1 MKSFLNHRFF
11 GTTPAAAT
19 APLRMEMN
27 SPQSLF
33 ELASDQQT
41 RLHDARGWTV
51 RAVCGTVWITQDH
64 DLRDIVLERGDT
76 FEIDRDG
83 VALVTPMGEARV
95 AIERL
100 GTQGAK
106 VCARLVHTQFG
117 TSAHAVAA

>member
-11 GTTPAAAT
+11 GTAPAAAT
-19 APLRMEMN
+19 APLKMEMN
-27 SPQSLF
+27 SAQSLF

-64 DLRDIVLERGDT
+64 DRRDIVLEPGDA
-76 FEIDRDG
+76 FEIDRNG
-83 VALVTPMGEARV
+83 VALVTPLGEARV

-106 VCARLVHTQFG
+106 VCARLAHTQFRTG
-117 TSAHAVAA
+117 AQAIAA

>member
-11 GTTPAAAT
+11 GMAPAAAT
-19 APLRMEMN
+19 APLKMDLN
-27 SPQSLF
+27 SAESLF

-41 RLHDARGWTV
+41 KLHDACGWTV

-64 DLRDIVLERGDT
+64 DRRDIVLEAGDT

-83 VALVTPMGEARV
+83 VALITPIGKARM

-100 GTQGAK
+100 GSHGAK
-106 VCARLVHTQFG
+106 VSARLVGTQLRTG
-117 TSAHAVAA
+117 RQAIAA